1 MAAPATVRVNL
12 VTQARIPATLNPNP
26 ELSGEIVKGKKMTIR
41 ILNATEAD
49 VATNQT
55 LRARILAVAF
65 GTAILF
71 VVGFANSTSVHN
83 AAHDTRHTLA
93 FPCH

>member
-1 MAAPATVRVNL
+1 MT
-12 VTQARIPATLNPNP
+12 IKTLNAA
-26 ELSGEIVKGKKMTIR
+26 ES
-41 ILNATEAD
+41 D
-49 VATNQT
+49 VVINET
-55 LRARILAVAF
+55 LKARMLAVAI

>member
-1 MAAPATVRVNL
+1 
-12 VTQARIPATLNPNP
+12 
-26 ELSGEIVKGKKMTIR
+26 MTIKT
-41 ILNATEAD
+41 LNATESD
-49 VATNQT
+49 VAINET
-55 LRARILAVAF
+55 LKARMLAVAF